1 MSAVQHADWILVMD
15 NGEVIEEGSREA
27 LVRNGGWYA
36 EQFERQQGE
45 SESTDSGVKI

>member
-1 MSAVQHADWILVMD
+1 MD
-15 NGEVIEEGSREA
+15 NGEVIEEGSHEA